1 MKPRILLAD
10 DFPPFTDLVEGLLK
24 PTFDVVGRVRD
35 GEALV
40 TEAVKLDPDVIIA
53 DISMPILSGID
64 AVRKLRQVGSRAEVV
79 FLTIHSGADFVRLC
93 LAVGAK
99 GYVVKSQL
107 DSELLPALREIT
119 AGRSYISAAAEN
131 PN

>member
-1 MKPRILLAD
+1 MKARILLAD
-10 DFPPFTDLVEGLLK
+10 DFPAFTDLVEGLLD
-24 PTFDVVGRVRD
+24 PAFDVVGRVSD

-40 TEAVKLDPDVIIA
+40 REALKLNPDVIIT
-53 DISMPILSGID
+53 DISMPVLSGID
-64 AVRKLRQVGSRAEVV
+64 AVRKLRQVGSRAEVM

-99 GYVVKSQL
+99 AYVVKSQL
-107 DSELLPALREIT
+107 DNELLPALREII

-131 PN
+131 TN